1 MSSNDMDGKT
11 GSEPEKVKSATEKR
25 TNETSDDI
33 LDTSDE
39 GPYGCVGT
47 SPGFL
52 QCFNT
57 IGWFSFFMCMT
68 TCIQVSLQAHHHLQ
82 KFYALL

>member
-1 MSSNDMDGKT
+1 MPNPISSDEKSGN
-11 GSEPEKVKSATEKR
+11 SNEQEKVKEETEKKI
-25 TNETSDDI
+25 TNEISDDT

-39 GPYGCVGT
+39 GPYGCAGT

-68 TCIQVSLQAHHHLQ
+68 TCIQVSVQAHIKIQ
-82 KFYALL
+82 

>member
-1 MSSNDMDGKT
+1 MSSNAMDGKT

-39 GPYGCVGT
+39 GPYGCAGT

-82 KFYALL
+82 KF

>member
-1 MSSNDMDGKT
+1 MPNPISSDEKSGN
-11 GSEPEKVKSATEKR
+11 SNEQEKVKEETEKKI
-25 TNETSDDI
+25 TNEISDDT

-39 GPYGCVGT
+39 GPYGCAGT

-68 TCIQVSLQAHHHLQ
+68 TCIQVSVQAHI
-82 KFYALL
+82 